1 VEDNNDSDNKPWGR
15 ERTLP
20 YTLACTVKSRLG
32 LAPTLMTKME
42 EKEEKDASSCPS
54 WAASTYVGY
63 VHVCQSV

>member
-32 LAPTLMTKME
+32 LASTLMIKE
-42 EKEEKDASSCPS
+42 EKEEKDACSCLS
-54 WAASTYVGY
+54 WAVSAYVGY